1 MISKKVDTLSG
12 KLMNGDIQV
21 IEIPDE
27 LFIPVAKRTI
37 YNLPARTM
45 EIVAARLSSLVDHL
59 KGESTQ
65 YSIFK
70 ARYEDK
76 NNFMEV

>member
-1 MISKKVDTLSG
+1 MISKKVDTLSV
-12 KLMNGDIQV
+12 KLVDGDIQV
-21 IEIPDE
+21 TEISDE

-37 YNLPARTM
+37 YNLPTRTM

-59 KGESTQ
+59 KGEATQ

-70 ARYEDK
+70 ARYGDK
-76 NNFMEV
+76 YNYMEV